1 MDRTTAD
8 NSKAICNKG
17 FSDNSSIQPRSN
29 FGVYVQVSSPQTL
42 TAYSRKPLA
51 VSAKKNKKT
60 DYNIKTEK

>member
-42 TAYSRKPLA
+42 TAYSRKPLP
-51 VSAKKNKKT
+51 VMLKDRYKHI
-60 DYNIKTEK
+60 DRC